1 MDLNLFNTDFLSPL
15 LQILDKENKQLF
27 LIGDFNINLMNINS
41 NPDTASFFERISSSL
56 FVPHIIFPTRCTTNS
71 NTLIDNIFSNCTNFQ
86 DGISGNLT
94 VAISDHLPQF

>member
-41 NPDTASFFERISSSL
+41 NPETASFFERISSSL
-56 FVPHIIFPTRCTTNS
+56 FVPHIIFPT
-71 NTLIDNIFSNCTNFQ
+71 
-86 DGISGNLT
+86 
-94 VAISDHLPQF
+94 

>member
-1 MDLNLFNTDFLSPL
+1 
-15 LQILDKENKQLF
+15 
-27 LIGDFNINLMNINS
+27 MNINS

-56 FVPHIIFPTRCTTNS
+56 FVPHIIFPIRCSTNS

-94 VAISDHLPQF
+94 VAISDHLPQFLFLNHEASLQDNLSTPKCIRDSNKVNQDFLLD